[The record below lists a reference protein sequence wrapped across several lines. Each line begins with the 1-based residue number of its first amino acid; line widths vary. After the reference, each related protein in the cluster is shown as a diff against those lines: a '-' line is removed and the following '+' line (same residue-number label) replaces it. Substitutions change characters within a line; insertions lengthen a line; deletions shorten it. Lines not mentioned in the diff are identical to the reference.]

1 LSLGK
6 ALRES
11 GIFAT
16 AIRPPTVPAG
26 TARLRLAVTAAHTD
40 ADVDAL
46 LNVLEDRAA
55 ALRQRAA
62 V

>member
-1 LSLGK
+1 
-6 ALRES
+6 
-11 GIFAT
+11 
-16 AIRPPTVPAG
+16 V
-26 TARLRLAVTAAHTD
+26 RLAVTAAHTD